1 MHGKLALCAAYIDNH
16 KACTLGIGSAVN
28 SGVRSA
34 AADFDGVIAHF
45 NNCNTF
51 GNALDVHPVGLFT
64 LAGVA
69 GAAIGSGSHFN
80 MAAAGE
86 HGIVEVRLDHNICG
100 IAVYNLPCAA
110 VCAKSEG
117 FAYTKREIILSVDV
131 HQSAG
136 FHALCK
142 YSAVNIVYGA
152 FGVFAFPKGHGNILV
167 FRSI

>member
-1 MHGKLALCAAYIDNH
+1 
-16 KACTLGIGSAVN
+16 
-28 SGVRSA
+28 
-34 AADFDGVIAHF
+34 
-45 NNCNTF
+45 
-51 GNALDVHPVGLFT
+51 
-64 LAGVA
+64 
-69 GAAIGSGSHFN
+69 

-117 FAYTKREIILSVDV
+117 FAYTKREIILSVDI
-131 HQSAG
+131 HQGAG
-136 FHALCK
+136 FHTLCK